1 MTRFNAMRC
10 ALPATAAAAVVIG
23 TLGAPASA
31 QASADGCTGAPNGYV
46 CVQVEGESRYV
57 ERLGA
62 VRGKANWSGIC
73 DYRAKVVVRAPSG
86 RKWRYWSPWHRGCSY
101 GRAWFDWYPRRNF
114 PHESRVCATFY
125 EDGTRRRRGKRQGG
139 VPCVT
144 ILR

>member
-1 MTRFNAMRC
+1 MGRVLAMRWP
-10 ALPATAAAAVVIG
+10 LPAVAAVVTAG
-23 TLGAPASA
+23 SLGAAAPAGASA
-31 QASADGCTGAPNGYV
+31 EGCTGAPNGYV

-62 VRGKANWSGIC
+62 VRGKASWSAIC

-86 RKWRYWSPWHRGCSY
+86 RKWVYKSPFHRGCSW

-114 PHESRVCATFY
+114 PHNSRVCSWFY
-125 EDGTRRRRGKRQGG
+125 EDGSRRRWGKRQGG